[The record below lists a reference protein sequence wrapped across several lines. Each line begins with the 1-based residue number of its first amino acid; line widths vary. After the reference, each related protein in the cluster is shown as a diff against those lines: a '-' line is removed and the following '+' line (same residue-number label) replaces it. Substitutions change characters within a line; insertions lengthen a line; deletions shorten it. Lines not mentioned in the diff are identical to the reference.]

1 KWKSSE
7 ITKGYFRGI
16 EARYQVKQ
24 KLELIEHEKTIEL
37 AEIERIKVSQTRNHV
52 KSTMKVHQEI
62 TKGIVTF
69 SQKQN
74 DYSKSSKYHTP
85 EQNITSENEE
95 KQDKDEESTTI
106 ERNEEENSIASDSEN
121 YLKEVVESMVGKLE
135 RTPLTVDD
143 IDMEKIFIDYRNQC
157 NNIFNLCHSDIMDMR
172 PTSRFTNDIAEESW
186 NKFVLNT
193 YPKHNLPKDWES
205 FIQEFFK
212 SKDSLKEWTK
222 VWRELYSEETN
233 KKNKDLKD
241 LIDAIYNILGTY
253 IKAFE
258 APHNILKSGDL
269 RENQYNAQFI
279 SPILENTLKTIC
291 NIDWRILEVPVESS
305 KDRCNANINPIVD
318 KVLEA
323 KCADGLACLWRSREE
338 VFLYEQTGPP
348 DFDDITQLH
357 IHDYKLVRTMRDV
370 LNQLIILRFKDG
382 IYDHKDLASF
392 SAFGHRTEV
401 SLFWLTI
408 HQKSYCLREYGT
420 FKIPAIWQDIPILC
434 EAIITCLKFFVSITK
449 FCPFIHCFLLTPVY
463 AQSFMKENIEKRSPY
478 IEQKQKLLTKR
489 KVHTIKQN
497 QSTPNRPKK
506 QKISK

>member
-1 KWKSSE
+1 MTVETSNE
-7 ITKGYFRGI
+7 L
-16 EARYQVKQ
+16 
-24 KLELIEHEKTIEL
+24 KLP
-37 AEIERIKVSQTRNHV
+37 Q
-52 KSTMKVHQEI
+52 
-62 TKGIVTF
+62 
-69 SQKQN
+69 
-74 DYSKSSKYHTP
+74 
-85 EQNITSENEE
+85 
-95 KQDKDEESTTI
+95 
-106 ERNEEENSIASDSEN
+106 
-121 YLKEVVESMVGKLE
+121 
-135 RTPLTVDD
+135 
-143 IDMEKIFIDYRNQC
+143 
-157 NNIFNLCHSDIMDMR
+157 
-172 PTSRFTNDIAEESW
+172 
-186 NKFVLNT
+186 
-193 YPKHNLPKDWES
+193 
-205 FIQEFFK
+205 
-212 SKDSLKEWTK
+212 
-222 VWRELYSEETN
+222 
-233 KKNKDLKD
+233 
-241 LIDAIYNILGTY
+241 
-253 IKAFE
+253 
-258 APHNILKSGDL
+258 SGDL

-478 IEQKQKLLTKR
+478 IEQKQKIIQRAWRNYKNRPESLATQVWNALKTDDYPNDKKFLGITPQKVNRPSGYDYIDYKSKRLSWHSNSPKLWAESKKSLLTYR
-489 KVHTIKQN
+489 LYDYVVNLLQQN
-497 QSTPNRPKK
+497 GYRLIGGRS
-506 QKISK
+506 